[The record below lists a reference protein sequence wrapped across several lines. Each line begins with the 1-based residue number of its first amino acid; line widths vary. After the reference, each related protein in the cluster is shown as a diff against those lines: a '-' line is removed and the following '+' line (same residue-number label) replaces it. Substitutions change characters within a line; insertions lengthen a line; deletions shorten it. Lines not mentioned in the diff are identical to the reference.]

1 MNRFRSILRSWSMC
15 DLSRRFACI
24 SGSINSSVGFSFSL
38 LMWSLTVSFQRERC
52 RWTQNTRVSHS
63 VLHQTDVTSHVRRLH
78 LGNIQVSRVLGD
90 EAATVLGNKW
100 GELIKHP
107 AVDNLWEDKGE
118 HGQGGNMWHRA
129 CADPQPN
136 LFWSGFKP
144 PVKVLKKTAMF
155 SHHDF
160 DLMNTV

>member
-1 MNRFRSILRSWSMC
+1 MKWFWSCLISWSKC

-24 SGSINSSVGFSFSL
+24 SGSINSSFGFSFSL
-38 LMWSLTVSFQRERC
+38 LLVWSLTVSFQRERC

-90 EAATVLGNKW
+90 EAAAVLGNKR

-107 AVDNLWEDKGE
+107 AVDNLWKDKGE
-118 HGQGGNMWHRA
+118 HGQGRNMWQI
-129 CADPQPN
+129 CFDQDLN
-136 LFWSGFKP
+136 LPWT
-144 PVKVLKKTAMF
+144 LKKTNKQCF
-155 SHHDF
+155 HT
-160 DLMNTV
+160 LILT